1 MRPEQWLQL
10 AGFGTWAA
18 ATIPAVAAL
27 LDGRLTGGRWLAWG
41 LASLAFLIAFSGIC
55 WSPLV
60 RRRRIVAVGLL
71 LLQSVC
77 ALIMVG
83 SGHDSV
89 VAAALLV
96 VVAGE
101 LLPLFDTARA
111 AAWIIAQTLALM
123 AVFGS
128 FGNLLPAVTYGSAFG
143 GFQFFAL
150 GSAAL
155 VERERR
161 AREALARVNV
171 ELQATRALMV
181 EHERVAERLR
191 IARDLHDTVGHHL
204 TALSLQLEVASRLTD
219 GKATEHVTQAHA
231 LARLLLADV
240 RDVVGQLRESSRFD
254 LVRAVRALADQ
265 SCGDLHI
272 HLDAPSVISIDDDAQ
287 AQTILRCLQ
296 EIVTNARRHAKAH
309 NLWLT
314 ITSDAVGIAVHG
326 RDDGRGAAMVS
337 YGHGLTGMRERFE
350 ALSGRL
356 ELTTTIGGGFEV
368 HGSMPRVQAVS

>member
-1 MRPEQWLQL
+1 MRPERWLQL

-27 LDGRLTGGRWLAWG
+27 LDGRLTGERWLAWG
-41 LASLAFLIAFSGIC
+41 LASLAFLLAFSGIC
-55 WSPLV
+55 WSSVV
-60 RRRRIVAVGLL
+60 RQRRIVAIGLL
-71 LLQSVC
+71 LLQSIS
-77 ALIMVG
+77 ALIMVR
-83 SGHDSV
+83 SSHDSV

-96 VVAGE
+96 VVAGQ
-101 LLPLFDTARA
+101 LLPIFDTARA
-111 AAWIIAQTLALM
+111 AAWIVAQTLALI

-161 AREALARVNV
+161 ARETLASVNG

-181 EHERVAERLR
+181 ENERVAERLR
-191 IARDLHDTVGHHL
+191 ISRDLHDTLGHHL
-204 TALSLQLEVASRLTD
+204 TALSLQLEVASRLTE
-219 GKATEHVTQAHA
+219 GRAMEHVTQAHA

-265 SCGDLHI
+265 SSGDLNI
-272 HLDAPSVISIDDDAQ
+272 HVDAPSVIAIDDDAQ
-287 AQTILRCLQ
+287 AHAILRCLQ
-296 EIVTNARRHAKAH
+296 EVVTNARRHAKAG

-326 RDDGRGAAMVS
+326 RDDGRGAATVS

-356 ELTTTIGGGFEV
+356 ELTTRVGGGFEV
-368 HGSMPRVQAVS
+368 HGFMPRAQAVS